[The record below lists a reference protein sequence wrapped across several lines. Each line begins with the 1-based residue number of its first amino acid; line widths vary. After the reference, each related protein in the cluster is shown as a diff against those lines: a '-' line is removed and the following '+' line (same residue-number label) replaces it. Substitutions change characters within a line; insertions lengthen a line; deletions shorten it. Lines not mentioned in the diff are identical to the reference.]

1 VRHGLARSL
10 SQGEKASG
18 DLKTEKGEVEKN
30 MGTLLLLSDEMLHI
44 SLALGSL
51 RKQPGLKLTALCLLP
66 PPFFTVSAVR
76 QRRRPRRPRKCRTGF

>member
-30 MGTLLLLSDEMLHI
+30 VGTLLLLPDEMLAHPPGFI
-44 SLALGSL
+44 AQATRAEIDCALFTS
-51 RKQPGLKLTALCLLP
+51 
-66 PPFFTVSAVR
+66 PFFYGFGGPA
-76 QRRRPRRPRKCRTGF
+76 QRLECRS